1 MDPEGVSGGLV
12 ERGEELRALHR
23 SLEQARLGGGQ
34 FVVVEGPAGIGKT
47 SLLDACV
54 ERGVGLGL
62 TVLRARGDEV
72 AMESPFSAVR
82 ELLWPGVSNSRVS
95 SLAGAAQFAAPVFE
109 VVADEGETRDRVG
122 AVLHGLYWL
131 VANLADRRPLLLILD
146 DAHWIDPASARFL
159 LYLARRI
166 ESLPVF
172 LLAAA
177 RPGEGADPIGVV
189 PALSAVADT
198 ILRPS
203 PLSEL
208 GAGVLVRRE
217 LGPRADDE
225 LCRSCREATGGNPFY
240 LQALTAALRSE
251 GGRPTVEL
259 ARKVRALGTGALGR
273 SLLVRLARLGQEC
286 ERLAQAVAVLGPD
299 SPLRHAA
306 ALAGVGRERAE
317 AAADQLRRVELL
329 APGEGLSFMHPIV
342 QEAVAAEL
350 APSSRASQ
358 HRQAAALLVAET
370 APLDRVATHLLAAE
384 AYGEAWVVIA
394 LRGAARE
401 ALARGAPEAAVVYL
415 RRALAEPPAAELRLD
430 VLLELGRAE
439 AQLPYGHD
447 LSAYREALESA
458 RGPQQRA
465 EIALELAWG
474 LTAMGR
480 NADVAELLTGVLD
493 RTDELDPALVER
505 IEGLLIG
512 AGAVDLTMTKP
523 VLAIA
528 ARHFDRFERGE
539 SFDAVAVAPAL
550 AWTGAVTGLPAAA
563 ATELARRAHRDPRI
577 LDFSPAYLGGSMAL
591 FVSDHLEE
599 ARDALDA
606 GLAEAQRRGSVPM
619 FVQMSEFRAGVALRM
634 GDLDVAEDH
643 AQRAFELGGELGLK
657 HWPMTYLLPILLERG
672 RAEEALRVIATL
684 PLGEPELRL
693 WPGVMVLA
701 HRGCAH
707 VVRGDPRAGVADLLD
722 ADRRMAGGRCDLSV
736 CIDWVATAAPALA
749 ALGREDEARALTAR
763 ELAAARAFGAP
774 RRYGVALSACGLVDP
789 DPLGLER
796 LREAVALLGGTP
808 ARLDHARALVNLGA
822 RLRERGESAEART
835 VLARGM
841 DIAHGCGAFAL
852 AERAREESVAAG
864 ARPRREALS
873 GPGALTPAELRT
885 ARMATEGLTNREIA
899 QALFVSTK
907 TVETHLSH
915 AYAKLGIERRA
926 ELSAALAAA
935 DGAAAVLA

>member
-299 SPLRHAA
+299 SPLR
-306 ALAGVGRERAE
+306 
-317 AAADQLRRVELL
+317 
-329 APGEGLSFMHPIV
+329 
-342 QEAVAAEL
+342 
-350 APSSRASQ
+350 
-358 HRQAAALLVAET
+358 
-370 APLDRVATHLLAAE
+370 
-384 AYGEAWVVIA
+384 
-394 LRGAARE
+394 
-401 ALARGAPEAAVVYL
+401 
-415 RRALAEPPAAELRLD
+415 
-430 VLLELGRAE
+430 
-439 AQLPYGHD
+439 
-447 LSAYREALESA
+447 
-458 RGPQQRA
+458 
-465 EIALELAWG
+465 
-474 LTAMGR
+474 
-480 NADVAELLTGVLD
+480 
-493 RTDELDPALVER
+493 
-505 IEGLLIG
+505 
-512 AGAVDLTMTKP
+512 
-523 VLAIA
+523 
-528 ARHFDRFERGE
+528 
-539 SFDAVAVAPAL
+539 
-550 AWTGAVTGLPAAA
+550 
-563 ATELARRAHRDPRI
+563 
-577 LDFSPAYLGGSMAL
+577 
-591 FVSDHLEE
+591 
-599 ARDALDA
+599 
-606 GLAEAQRRGSVPM
+606 
-619 FVQMSEFRAGVALRM
+619 
-634 GDLDVAEDH
+634 
-643 AQRAFELGGELGLK
+643 
-657 HWPMTYLLPILLERG
+657 
-672 RAEEALRVIATL
+672 
-684 PLGEPELRL
+684 
-693 WPGVMVLA
+693 
-701 HRGCAH
+701 
-707 VVRGDPRAGVADLLD
+707 
-722 ADRRMAGGRCDLSV
+722 
-736 CIDWVATAAPALA
+736 
-749 ALGREDEARALTAR
+749 
-763 ELAAARAFGAP
+763 
-774 RRYGVALSACGLVDP
+774 
-789 DPLGLER
+789 
-796 LREAVALLGGTP
+796 
-808 ARLDHARALVNLGA
+808 
-822 RLRERGESAEART
+822 
-835 VLARGM
+835 
-841 DIAHGCGAFAL
+841 
-852 AERAREESVAAG
+852 
-864 ARPRREALS
+864 
-873 GPGALTPAELRT
+873 
-885 ARMATEGLTNREIA
+885 
-899 QALFVSTK
+899 
-907 TVETHLSH
+907 
-915 AYAKLGIERRA
+915 
-926 ELSAALAAA
+926 
-935 DGAAAVLA
+935 

>member
-1 MDPEGVSGGLV
+1 MDPEGLSGGMV
-12 ERGEELRALHR
+12 ERGEELRALDGL
-23 SLEQARLGGGQ
+23 LERARLGGGR
-34 FVVVEGPAGIGKT
+34 FVLIEGPAGIGKT

-54 ERGVGLGL
+54 ERADGLNL
-62 TVLRARGDEV
+62 QVLRARGDEV

-82 ELLWPGVSNSRVS
+82 ELLWPGVAGSEVEL
-95 SLAGAAQFAAPVFE
+95 LAGAAQFAAPVFD
-109 VVADEGETRDRVG
+109 VAAAAGESRDRVG

-131 VANLADRRPLLLILD
+131 VANLADRRPLLLVLD
-146 DAHWIDPASARFL
+146 DAHWLDPASARFI

-166 ESLPVF
+166 ESLPVL

-177 RPGEGADPIGVV
+177 RSGEGADPMGGV

-240 LQALTAALRSE
+240 LQALTAALRTE

-259 ARKVRALGTGALGR
+259 ARQVRALGTGALGR

-299 SPLRHAA
+299 SPLRNAA
-306 ALAGVGRERAE
+306 ALAGLGRERAQ

-329 APGEGLSFMHPIV
+329 ASGEGLSFMHPIV
-342 QEAVAAEL
+342 HEAVAAEL
-350 APSSRASQ
+350 APSSRASL
-358 HRQAAALLVAET
+358 HLQAAALLVAET

-384 AYGEAWVVIA
+384 AYGEAWVVEA
-394 LRGAARE
+394 LRRAARE
-401 ALARGAPEAAVVYL
+401 ALARGAPEAAVTYL
-415 RRALAEPPAAELRLD
+415 RRAMAEPPGPELRLE
-430 VLLELGRAE
+430 VLMELGRAE
-439 AQLPYGHD
+439 AELPYGND
-447 LSAYREALESA
+447 LDAYREALMRA

-480 NADVAELLTGVLD
+480 NSDVAALLTGVLSS
-493 RTDELDPALVER
+493 TEELDPALVER

-523 VLAIA
+523 VLNIA
-528 ARHFDRFERGE
+528 ARYFDRFERSE
-539 SFDAVAVAPAL
+539 AFDAVAIAPAL
-550 AWTGAVTGLPAAA
+550 AWTGVVTGLPAAK
-563 ATELARRAHRDPRI
+563 ATELARMALRDGRI
-577 LDFSPAYLGGSMAL
+577 IDFSPAYLGASMAL
-591 FVSDHLEE
+591 FMSDHLEE

-606 GLAEAQRRGSVPM
+606 GLEAAQRRGSAPM
-619 FVQMSEFRAGVALRM
+619 FVQMSEFRAGVAFRM
-634 GDLDVAEDH
+634 GDMDVAEDY
-643 AQRAFELGGELGLK
+643 AQRAYELGTELGLR
-657 HWPMTYLLPILLERG
+657 HWPMTYFLPILLDRG
-672 RAEEALRVIATL
+672 RADEAMRVIGTL

-701 HRGCAH
+701 HRGCGH
-707 VVRGDPRAGVADLLD
+707 VMRGDLVAGVADLLD
-722 ADRRMAGGRCDLSV
+722 ADRLMVAGGCDLGV
-736 CIDWVATAAPALA
+736 CVDWVATATPALA
-749 ALGREDEARALTAR
+749 ALGREDEARALSAR
-763 ELAAARAFGAP
+763 ELAAAEAFGAP
-774 RRYGVALSACGLVDP
+774 RRYGVALSVCGTLDP
-789 DPLGLER
+789 GPLGLEQ
-796 LREAVALLGGTP
+796 LGEAVARLDATP
-808 ARLDHARALVNLGA
+808 ARLDHARALVNLGVG
-822 RLRERGESAEART
+822 LRERGESAQAR
-835 VLARGM
+835 VALAQGL
-841 DIAHGCGAFAL
+841 DIAHGCGALAL
-852 AERAREESVAAG
+852 AERAREELVAAG

-885 ARMATEGLTNREIA
+885 VRMATEGLTNREIA

-926 ELSAALAAA
+926 ELPAALTAA
-935 DGAAAVLA
+935 LPQ

>member
-1 MDPEGVSGGLV
+1 MEPAGVPARLV
-12 ERGEELRALHR
+12 ERGAELRALD
-23 SLEQARLGGGQ
+23 SLLERARLGSGQ
-34 FVVVEGPAGIGKT
+34 FVLVEGPAGIGKT
-47 SLLDACV
+47 SLVDACV
-54 ERGVGLGL
+54 ESAGGLGL
-62 TVLRARGDEV
+62 AVLQARGDEV

-82 ELLWPGVSNSRVS
+82 ELLWPGVSNGAGTV
-95 SLAGAAQFAAPVFE
+95 LAGAAQFAAPVFE
-109 VVADEGETRDRVG
+109 VVADGGETHDRVG

-131 VANLADRRPLLLILD
+131 VANLADRCPMLLVLD
-146 DAHWIDPASARFL
+146 DAHWLDPASARFL

-166 ESLPVF
+166 DSLPVL

-177 RPGEGADPIGVV
+177 RPGEGADPIGVL

-203 PLSEL
+203 PLSEP
-208 GAGVLVRRE
+208 GAAVVVRRE

-225 LCRSCREATGGNPFY
+225 LCRSCLEATGGNPFY
-240 LQALTAALRSE
+240 LRALTAALRTE
-251 GGRPTVEL
+251 GGRPTLEL
-259 ARKVRALGTGALGR
+259 ASRVRALGTGALGR
-273 SLLVRLARLGQEC
+273 SLLVRLARLGHEC

-299 SPLRHAA
+299 SPLRQAA

-317 AAADQLRRVELL
+317 TAADQLRRVELL

-342 QEAVAAEL
+342 HEAVAAEL
-350 APSSRASQ
+350 APSSRASL
-358 HRQAAALLVAET
+358 HLQAAALLVAEG
-370 APLDRVATHLLAAE
+370 APFDRVAMHLLAAE
-384 AYGEAWVVIA
+384 AYGEAWVVEA

-401 ALARGAPEAAVVYL
+401 GLARGAPEAAVAYL
-415 RRALAEPPAAELRLD
+415 HRALAEPPAPELRLE

-439 AQLPYGHD
+439 AELPYGND
-447 LSAYREALESA
+447 LNGYRKALEGA
-458 RGPQQRA
+458 RDLQQRA

-480 NADVAELLTGVLD
+480 NSEVAALLTDVLNQ
-493 RTDELDPALVER
+493 TDELDPALVER

-512 AGAVDLTMTKP
+512 AGAVDLTMTKS

-539 SFDAVAVAPAL
+539 SFHPVAVAPAL
-550 AWTGAVTGLPAAA
+550 AWTGAVTGLPAPK
-563 ATELARRAHRDPRI
+563 ATELARMALRDGRI
-577 LDFSPAYLGGSMAL
+577 LDFSPAYLGASMAL

-599 ARDALDA
+599 ARDALEA
-606 GLAEAQRRGSVPM
+606 GLGAAQRRGSAPM

-643 AQRAFELGGELGLK
+643 AQRAYELGGELGLR

-672 RAEEALRVIATL
+672 RAAEALRVIATL

-693 WPGVMVLA
+693 WPGVIVLA

-707 VVRGDPRAGVADLLD
+707 VMRGDLRAGVADLLD
-722 ADRRMAGGRCDLSV
+722 ADRRMATGRCDLSV
-736 CIDWVATAAPALA
+736 CMDWVPTAAPALA
-749 ALGREDEARALTAR
+749 ALGREDEARALTVR
-763 ELAAARAFGAP
+763 ELAAAVAFGAP
-774 RRYGVALSACGLVDP
+774 RRYGVALSACGRLDSS
-789 DPLGLER
+789 PLGLER
-796 LREAVALLGGTP
+796 LREAVDLLASTP

-822 RLRERGESAEART
+822 RLRERGESAQART

-841 DIAHGCGAFAL
+841 DIAHGAGALAL
-852 AERAREESVAAG
+852 AERAREELVAAG

-926 ELSAALAAA
+926 ELPIALA
-935 DGAAAVLA
+935 GAGFV